1 MKKKILYTFLFL
13 TIYNCV
19 DSSNTTL
26 NQVLPFNE
34 DDVVWIDKELSKSL
48 LNDTFVDILWGRA
61 ESEYGISNYEVYLD
75 DTLYV
80 TVDEKVNRISI
91 INLEPN
97 TQYKVE
103 VLAVDYNGSKSLQ
116 NPIKYFTTESKRYA
130 DRTIIFDFSKIINTS
145 SSKYTGSIQEEA
157 QTITKISKIDE
168 NNLLLLSIDGALIVE
183 CNGSSNI
190 SYISDKADFHFFE
203 IGYSSFDI
211 DTLKK
216 EIFFLYSNSPVN
228 ESDWNIDQSIKS
240 YIYISKYNFE
250 YTVDGCIEIIPNS
263 NKYIYQQL
271 LYWKSHT
278 NGDIKVLDEHI
289 VFSVGDNITY
299 PGSVDPSQNFGKIF
313 SFPKSTIIE
322 TDEEMNKYKI
332 AMGLRNPYRFEI
344 VENEVFVFDVGEEDT
359 EEVNVFDINSKDVL
373 DFGWPYYEGLNP
385 NNTPVGNA
393 GMKRYKFF
401 NNIGDEEINYFDY
414 IESFSS
420 IRPEENFIKPDIT
433 YKHIN
438 NRCAIIGADTINLQ
452 VLNSEST
459 YLIFAD
465 YCSGEIFIN
474 DIGKNSPDIIKI
486 HNFSEKIFIYEL
498 EVINSNQILVST
510 SNGVVN
516 LKIEN

>member
-1 MKKKILYTFLFL
+1 
-13 TIYNCV
+13 
-19 DSSNTTL
+19 
-26 NQVLPFNE
+26 
-34 DDVVWIDKELSKSL
+34 
-48 LNDTFVDILWGRA
+48 
-61 ESEYGISNYEVYLD
+61 
-75 DTLYV
+75 
-80 TVDEKVNRISI
+80 
-91 INLEPN
+91 
-97 TQYKVE
+97 
-103 VLAVDYNGSKSLQ
+103 
-116 NPIKYFTTESKRYA
+116 
-130 DRTIIFDFSKIINTS
+130 
-145 SSKYTGSIQEEA
+145 
-157 QTITKISKIDE
+157 
-168 NNLLLLSIDGALIVE
+168 
-183 CNGSSNI
+183 
-190 SYISDKADFHFFE
+190 
-203 IGYSSFDI
+203 
-211 DTLKK
+211 
-216 EIFFLYSNSPVN
+216 
-228 ESDWNIDQSIKS
+228 
-240 YIYISKYNFE
+240 
-250 YTVDGCIEIIPNS
+250 
-263 NKYIYQQL
+263 
-271 LYWKSHT
+271 
-278 NGDIKVLDEHI
+278 
-289 VFSVGDNITY
+289 
-299 PGSVDPSQNFGKIF
+299 
-313 SFPKSTIIE
+313 
-322 TDEEMNKYKI
+322 MNKYKI